1 MAFEDYEAELGI
13 LLGQINEG
21 TGDRQELYETL
32 REKLNEM
39 RAYGMPITRGPG
51 RPGKG
56 TGGPALRRGDRDGE
70 LSAGPERGFMGEKP
84 GPVWPAP
91 AAFN

>member
-13 LLGQINEG
+13 LLGQLNEG

-39 RAYGMPITRGPG
+39 RAFGMPIPEDLVTLE
-51 RPGKG
+51 KELE
-56 TGGPALRRGDRDGE
+56 AQLFGDE
-70 LSAGPERGFMGEKP
+70 
-84 GPVWPAP
+84 
-91 AAFN
+91 AATEG

>member
-39 RAYGMPITRGPG
+39 RAYGMPIPEDLTVLERELE
-51 RPGKG
+51 
-56 TGGPALRRGDRDGE
+56 AQLFGE
-70 LSAGPERGFMGEKP
+70 ETATE
-84 GPVWPAP
+84 
-91 AAFN
+91 N

>member
-39 RAYGMPITRGPG
+39 RAYGMPIPEDLAVLERELE
-51 RPGKG
+51 
-56 TGGPALRRGDRDGE
+56 AQLFGE
-70 LSAGPERGFMGEKP
+70 ETATE
-84 GPVWPAP
+84 
-91 AAFN
+91 N

>member
-13 LLGQINEG
+13 LLGQLNEG

-39 RAYGMPITRGPG
+39 RAFGMPIPEDLVTLE
-51 RPGKG
+51 KEL
-56 TGGPALRRGDRDGE
+56 ASQLFGDE
-70 LSAGPERGFMGEKP
+70 
-84 GPVWPAP
+84 
-91 AAFN
+91 AATEG

>member
-39 RAYGMPITRGPG
+39 RAYGMPIPEDLA
-51 RPGKG
+51 
-56 TGGPALRRGDRDGE
+56 ALERELEAQLFGE
-70 LSAGPERGFMGEKP
+70 ETATE
-84 GPVWPAP
+84 
-91 AAFN
+91 N

>member
-1 MAFEDYEAELGI
+1 MAFDDIEAELGL

-39 RAYGMPITRGPG
+39 RAYGMPIPEDLALLE
-51 RPGKG
+51 KG
-56 TGGPALRRGDRDGE
+56 LEAE
-70 LSAGPERGFMGEKP
+70 LFGVAPKEK
-84 GPVWPAP
+84 G
-91 AAFN
+91 

>member
-39 RAYGMPITRGPG
+39 RAYGMPIPEDLATLERELE
-51 RPGKG
+51 
-56 TGGPALRRGDRDGE
+56 AQLFGE
-70 LSAGPERGFMGEKP
+70 ETATE
-84 GPVWPAP
+84 
-91 AAFN
+91 N